1 MPLMKELC
9 DIGVLMINGRAQLF
23 DDVDE
28 AIEQHKSAMS
38 GQIPEWAQ
46 N

>member
-9 DIGVLMINGRAQLF
+9 DFGLLMVNGRAKLF
-23 DDVDE
+23 DDIDE
-28 AIEQHKSAMS
+28 AIEQHKLAMS
-38 GQIPEWAQ
+38 GQIPVWAQ